1 MIISWKKIPYNAF
14 VGVLIKKGQSG
25 VAVKKA
31 SEYKNHQSLSKE
43 LDHSESSS
51 SKKSE
56 KLVNIIYQDGDYHL
70 YEP

>member
-1 MIISWKKIPYNAF
+1 
-14 VGVLIKKGQSG
+14 LIKKGQSG